1 MITDSD
7 WSKQFNAL
15 SSIIFKLFRWK
26 NYNIK
31 GCTKYAKANISY
43 SGVVEGAVQNEIFG
57 IMIKVESSVN
67 NQGYTSMEVVQNAPS
82 VEKHQREEEEKKI
95 Y

>member
-1 MITDSD
+1 
-7 WSKQFNAL
+7 
-15 SSIIFKLFRWK
+15 
-26 NYNIK
+26 
-31 GCTKYAKANISY
+31 
-43 SGVVEGAVQNEIFG
+43 VQNEIFG